1 MGILLYSSRKLFER
15 IILPTEDPNLLF
27 SINTCCNEKGSPGGG
42 GERKGN
48 DVSVWVTLSL
58 VWVRNEVLIRLILRE
73 VTLILI

>member
-15 IILPTEDPNLLF
+15 IILPKGDPNLLF
-27 SINTCCNEKGSPGGG
+27 SINTCCNVKGRG

-48 DVSVWVTLSL
+48 DVSVWVTLTL
-58 VWVRNEVLIRLILRE
+58 VWVRNAVLIRLILRE

>member
-27 SINTCCNEKGSPGGG
+27 SINTCCNVKGRGG

-48 DVSVWVTLSL
+48 DVSVWVTLTL